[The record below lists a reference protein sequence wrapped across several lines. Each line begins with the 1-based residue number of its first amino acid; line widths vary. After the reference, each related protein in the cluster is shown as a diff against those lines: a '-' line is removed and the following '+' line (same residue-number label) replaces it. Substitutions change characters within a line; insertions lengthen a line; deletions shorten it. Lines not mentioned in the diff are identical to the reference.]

1 MTRTGPGRRDGAARM
16 DTEEERMDAYH
27 GGGDFG
33 ARMRDRL
40 EEVQRAN
47 AEVLEEVAA
56 LLVERAVRGDGMVLV
71 AGSGHSM
78 IAVAEAF
85 FRAGGLAPVKPLYD
99 PELLPLHGAA
109 AATAAERRSGLADR
123 VLESAGADGR
133 DLLFVF
139 STSGV
144 NPYPVELARGARGRG
159 LPVVAF
165 TSRACAAAAPRRA
178 GGTLAEEAGLV
189 VDTLVDPGDAAYPR
203 ADPVTAPLSSLVN
216 SYLWNLLLA
225 SVHDRVSKEGLEP
238 PLWRSANMPGGDEAN
253 KRFFSRYGPRVPEL
267 G

>member
-1 MTRTGPGRRDGAARM
+1 MAVTH
-16 DTEEERMDAYH
+16 TEEERMDAYH

-47 AEVLEEVAA
+47 ADVLEEVAA
-56 LLVERAVRGDGMVLV
+56 LVVERAVRGDGMVLV

-85 FRAGGLAPVKPLYD
+85 FRAGGLAPVKPLYHPD
-99 PELLPLHGAA
+99 LLPLHGAA
-109 AATAAERRSGLADR
+109 AATAAERRSGLADE
-123 VLESAGADGR
+123 VLDGAGADADRG

-178 GGTLAEEAGLV
+178 GGTLAEDAGLV
-189 VDTLVDPGDAAYPR
+189 VDTLVDPGDAAYPQ
-203 ADPVTAPLSSLVN
+203 ADPVTAPLSSLAN

-225 SVHDRVSKEGLEP
+225 SVHDRVRKEDLEP

-253 KRFFSRYGPRVPEL
+253 QRFFSRYGPRVPEL